1 MQTLSEKISEYA
13 QKTISNKSDAQ
24 LTLNQYQ
31 ELLMHGWI
39 LPFQTLISLESN
51 LMKDSLVLEKVD
63 VYGLIYALYDPIG
76 MLDSCISAIEN
87 SYIENNYYSMYLD
100 ILELESKLEMHQFMY
115 SDIENEV
122 LKFIDFTDIDLLD
135 AATIIARAIIDVDS
149 KKEPYTK
156 VGCIKALLSLYA
168 KSMFN

>member
-1 MQTLSEKISEYA
+1 
-13 QKTISNKSDAQ
+13 
-24 LTLNQYQ
+24 
-31 ELLMHGWI
+31 
-39 LPFQTLISLESN
+39 
-51 LMKDSLVLEKVD
+51 MKDSLVLEKVD
-63 VYGLIYALYDPIG
+63 VYSLINALYDPIG

-135 AATIIARAIIDVDS
+135 AATIIARAIFDVDS

>member
-13 QKTISNKSDAQ
+13 QKTISNESDAS
-24 LTLNQYQ
+24 LILNQYQ
-31 ELLMHGWI
+31 ELLKHGWI

-51 LMKDSLVLEKVD
+51 LMNDSLVLEKVD
-63 VYGLIYALYDPIG
+63 VYGLINGLYDPIG
-76 MLDSCISAIEN
+76 VLDSFVSAIEN

-100 ILELESKLEMHQFMY
+100 ILELESKLEMNQFMY
-115 SDIENEV
+115 SDVEQEILHYIEIKENK
-122 LKFIDFTDIDLLD
+122 LID
-135 AATIIARAIIDVDS
+135 AAIIIARAIIDVDS

-168 KSMFN
+168 KSIFN